1 MKISNRLAVSAKV
14 KNGRIATRWRVC
26 IHEAGHA
33 VAGHQLLKCTART
46 VVFDNGVGAADIGVD
61 TTDLRTFEE
70 VLAVAAGPAAE
81 FLAEKCALPDVP
93 PFAPLETLYPTNAIP
108 LKAQLQKSPSDAVS
122 IARWCIRGIEQ
133 QPDRWA
139 NRFHWIHREAR
150 ILVAR
155 HQQEIV
161 ELATDLFAKGLTTL
175 PGSWLQHR

>member
-46 VVFDNGVGAADIGVD
+46 VVFDDGVGAADIGVD

-93 PFAPLETLYPTNAIP
+93 PFAPWKRSIQQMPF
-108 LKAQLQKSPSDAVS
+108 PS
-122 IARWCIRGIEQ
+122 RLNCR
-133 QPDRWA
+133 
-139 NRFHWIHREAR
+139 NRRPMPCQSQDGAS
-150 ILVAR
+150 A
-155 HQQEIV
+155 
-161 ELATDLFAKGLTTL
+161 G
-175 PGSWLQHR
+175 